1 MVEEDSAESEDDEGR
16 QAGAG
21 VQQRHTHRLAF
32 IGRDVCD
39 VGHCRHQDAVQTST
53 ASVTHGCQEHESE
66 GGFDVDAVED
76 HDDAAERLSDERRQD
91 GKLATDSIAELTK
104 HEDRDERERN
114 GNACRI
120 EKPLRVQ
127 L

>member
-1 MVEEDSAESEDDEGR
+1 MVEEDSAEGEDDEGR

-21 VQQRHTHRLAF
+21 VQQRHAHRLAF
-32 IGRDVCD
+32 VRRYVCD
-39 VGHCRHQDAVQTST
+39 VCHCRHEDAVQTSA

-66 GGFDVDAVED
+66 GGFDVDAVEY
-76 HDDAAERLSDERRQD
+76 HDDATECLSDERRQD

-114 GNACRI
+114 GNACCV